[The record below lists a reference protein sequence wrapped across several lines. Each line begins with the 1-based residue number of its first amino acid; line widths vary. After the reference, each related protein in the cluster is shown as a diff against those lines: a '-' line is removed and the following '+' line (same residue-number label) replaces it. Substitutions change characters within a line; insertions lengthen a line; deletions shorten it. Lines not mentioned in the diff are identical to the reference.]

1 MKFWY
6 VNGSPGLLAP
16 EPRPSTEPASLGV
29 STRRLAF
36 VGLNFLSWEMEW
48 SANWRAPCVS
58 NNMMATVPPTSGLG
72 QASYRGVGLG
82 PSHDSRLPRCFWA
95 SQRGWELAEAPGAA
109 EVGAQGMGRGAGLE
123 RKRRGSGQQRWAG
136 ASHHHLLNA

>member
-1 MKFWY
+1 MG
-6 VNGSPGLLAP
+6 NGMVSKLESPL
-16 EPRPSTEPASLGV
+16 
-29 STRRLAF
+29 
-36 VGLNFLSWEMEW
+36 
-48 SANWRAPCVS
+48 CVS

-95 SQRGWELAEAPGAA
+95 SQWGWELAEAPGAA

-136 ASHHHLLNA
+136 ASHHHLLNARVLETGMTWGRRELHSCPHGAHSLVEETNYKQAGR